1 MADLPPSL
9 PPGCVLRPARA
20 EEKWLIQQLLLEFTK
35 SEALKFDL
43 RVLSFNFLILIA
55 LTFFMLAIIQIIK
68 ILASNFLL
76 GIILFLIL
84 ALLFIVTLCLAA
96 SFILF
101 FFSIFT
107 YAFVN
112 WSRFWVIECN
122 GRLVACGEINGYST
136 HSMLYYLFVKPVWR
150 SQHLGS
156 HLVKRL
162 VQEATHPLYLVCKPK
177 LVRFYSQLGF
187 TIVPWQ
193 EISQPLKSSFHIFQL
208 DTLISGNVWTV
219 MRYQS

>member
-1 MADLPPSL
+1 MAELPPSL

-43 RVLSFNFLILIA
+43 RVLAFNLVVLIV
-55 LTFFMLAIIQIIK
+55 LTFFMLTIGQIIK
-68 ILASNFLL
+68 TLVSNLL
-76 GIILFLIL
+76 VGTF
-84 ALLFIVTLCLAA
+84 LFILLAGIFMITLSFAA

-107 YAFVN
+107 YAFIN

-122 GRLVACGEINGYST
+122 GSLVACGEINCYST

-156 HLVKRL
+156 YLVKRL
-162 VQEATHPLYLVCKPK
+162 VQEATQPLYLVCKPK
-177 LVRFYSQLGF
+177 LVRFYSQVGF
-187 TIVPWQ
+187 TVVPWR
-193 EISQPLKSSFHIFQL
+193 EISPSLKSSFHIFQL

>member
-1 MADLPPSL
+1 
-9 PPGCVLRPARA
+9 
-20 EEKWLIQQLLLEFTK
+20 
-35 SEALKFDL
+35 
-43 RVLSFNFLILIA
+43 
-55 LTFFMLAIIQIIK
+55 MLAIAQIINFF
-68 ILASNFLL
+68 ASNLPFA
-76 GIILFLIL
+76 IILFVIL
-84 ALLFIVTLCLAA
+84 SGIFIVTLCLAA

-101 FFSIFT
+101 FLSIFT
-107 YAFVN
+107 YALVN

-122 GRLVACGEINGYST
+122 GRLIACGEINCYST

-156 HLVKRL
+156 YLVKRL
-162 VQEATHPLYLVCKPK
+162 VQEATQPLYLVCKPK

-187 TIVPWQ
+187 TIVPWR

>member
-1 MADLPPSL
+1 MAELPPSL

-35 SEALKFDL
+35 YEALKFNL
-43 RVLSFNFLILIA
+43 RVLSFNFVILIA
-55 LTFFMLAIIQIIK
+55 LTFFMLAIGKIINFF
-68 ILASNFLL
+68 ASNLLL
-76 GIILFLIL
+76 GIILFIIL

-96 SFILF
+96 SLILLL
-101 FFSIFT
+101 FSTFT

-112 WSRFWVIECN
+112 WSRFWVIEWN
-122 GRLVACGEINGYST
+122 GSLVACGEINCYST

-156 HLVKRL
+156 YLVKRL
-162 VQEATHPLYLVCKPK
+162 VQEATQPLYLVCKPK
-177 LVRFYSQLGF
+177 LVSFYSQLGF
-187 TIVPWQ
+187 AIVPWR

-208 DTLISGNVWTV
+208 DMLLTGNVWTI
-219 MRYQS
+219 MRYQT